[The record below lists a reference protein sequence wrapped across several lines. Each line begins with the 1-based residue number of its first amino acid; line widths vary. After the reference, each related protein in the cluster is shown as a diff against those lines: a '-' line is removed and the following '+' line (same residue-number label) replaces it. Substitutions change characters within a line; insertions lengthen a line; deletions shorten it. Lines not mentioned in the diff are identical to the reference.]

1 MLDSP
6 TSGPTAPAEPVDDDA
21 RDRSAAAAPLGAVR
35 AVVRQL
41 DRACSAATTSTASW
55 EALVVALRACAD
67 ELARQDAAAW
77 RLAVGSAVP
86 LGHWVAG
93 EWATRLRDALVD
105 DGFTRRCAVQ
115 AVEVVAVHLQR
126 TCPAAVVTPSSSGA
140 SSAPGVPGAV
150 GPLSAYPVLQR
161 LRSQLSPDTEGAPAA
176 SVQALLAQ
184 VAALRA

>member
-6 TSGPTAPAEPVDDDA
+6 TSGPTTPAEPVDDDA

-41 DRACSAATTSTASW
+41 DRACSADVTGTASW

-67 ELARQDAAAW
+67 ELAHQDAAAW

-86 LGHWVAG
+86 LEHWVAG
-93 EWATRLRDALVD
+93 EWASRLRDALVH
-105 DGFTRRCAVQ
+105 DGFTRRGAVQ

-126 TCPAAVVTPSSSGA
+126 TCPAAAVTPSGSGA
-140 SSAPGVPGAV
+140 SSASEVPGAV

-161 LRSQLSPDTEGAPAA
+161 LRSQLSADAEGAPAA
-176 SVQALLAQ
+176 PAGALLEQ
-184 VAALRA
+184 VAALRS